1 MKKITCLLMAMFMLT
16 ISFTYGQTVTKTFTP
31 PSPISVDGCGT
42 YCNTLPGVTFTA
54 SDFPLGC
61 IISDVDISITWLKTD
76 GTCVTPDIFCS
87 FHEETN
93 FRLDGPAAQ
102 VILAI
107 PNTWSGCVDSPQVTT
122 VFDQAAGGIPSG
134 TPVSGTFLPNN
145 GNLDSFN
152 GLNALGTW
160 NLSAGDTAGSDPLCI
175 SSYSVTITVA
185 PNNPPIITCPMD
197 FIADTNPGFCDTII
211 LFSATAFDIE
221 DGVLTTVQTL
231 GLPSGSAFPLG
242 LHTIEFTATDSCGA
256 TSTCTFTITIID
268 NEPPNA
274 VCQNITVQLD
284 ASGNASIIPGDVD
297 GGSTDNCGI
306 ASLAIDIDTFDC
318 NDVGSPVTVTLT
330 VTDTSGNT
338 DTCTA
343 IVTVEDNIAPIA
355 ICQDITVQLDATGNA
370 SITGADIDNGSSD
383 ACGIDTLV
391 ASPNTF
397 DCSDVGFPVT
407 VTLTVTD
414 VNGNVSTCTATV
426 TVEDNVSPVAIC
438 QDITVQLDVT
448 GNASITGADID
459 NGSSDACG
467 IDTLVVSPNTF
478 DCSDVGTPVT
488 VTLTVTDVNG
498 NVSTCTATVTV
509 EDNVPP
515 VAICQDIT
523 VQLDATGNVSI
534 VAADVDGGSTD
545 ACGIA
550 SLSIDIMDFTCAD
563 IGPNNVTLTVTD
575 VNGNVSTCVAVVTV
589 EDNIPP
595 VISCPLDIITDT
607 DPGVCFAVV
616 FFADA
621 IALDNCAVT
630 VAQTGGLS
638 SGSQFPVGVST
649 IEFTATDEGGNTAVC
664 SFTITVIDNEPA
676 MAVCQNITIQLDAN
690 GDASIVAADV
700 NGGSTDNCGIAS
712 MTVSPNTFDCSDVG
726 PNNVT
731 LTVTDVNGNVSTC
744 IAVVTVEDVTPP
756 DVVCMDITVQLDAN
770 GTVTISGID
779 VDGGSTDAC
788 GIASYD
794 LDIDTFDCSDVGDN
808 TVVLTVTD
816 VNGNVSTCTAVVT
829 VEDVTSPIL
838 ICMDITLELGADG
851 TASIIPDDVIDT
863 LTDACGIDTTTIDI
877 FDFDCSDVGTPVTVT
892 VFAIDVNGNLSMCTA
907 IVTVVDLMGP
917 EITCPPDQ
925 TVDPGISNLFYI
937 VPDYWANGDA
947 TATDNCTDPVV
958 ITSQNPAPGTLLPDG
973 VYTITITAEDEFGNI
988 STCTFELTVESILG
1002 VGDNDLN
1009 IESIVMYPNPA
1020 VEYVILSNPKSL
1032 ALDKAVIYDLNGR
1045 LIQTIALT
1053 NMGTEISIDVSQLS
1067 SATYIVL
1074 INGENLYITKQL
1086 IKE

>member
-1 MKKITCLLMAMFMLT
+1 MKKITYLFILLFGLT
-16 ISFTYGQTVTKTFTP
+16 ISSTFGQTVTKTFTP

-61 IISDVDISITWLKTD
+61 IISDVNVSISWLKTA
-76 GTCVTPDIFCS
+76 GSCAAPGAGNS
-87 FHEETN
+87 FHDETN
-93 FRLDGPAAQ
+93 FRLDGPTSQ
-102 VILAI
+102 VILAV
-107 PNTWSGCVDSPQVTT
+107 PNTWFGAVSSPPVIT

-134 TPVSGTFLPNN
+134 IPVSGTFLPNN

-160 NLSAGDTAGSDPLCI
+160 NLSAGDTSSGDPLCI

-185 PNNPPIITCPMD
+185 PNNAPIITCPMD
-197 FIADTNPGFCDTII
+197 FIADTTPGFCDTII

-221 DGVLTTVQTL
+221 DGVLTTVQTM

-242 LHTIEFTATDSCGA
+242 VETIEFTATDSCGA

-297 GGSTDNCGI
+297 GGSTDICGI
-306 ASLAIDIDTFDC
+306 ASLAVDIDTFDC
-318 NDVGSPVTVTLT
+318 SDVGSPVTVTLT

-343 IVTVEDNIAPIA
+343 IVTVEDNIAPNA

-370 SITGADIDNGSSD
+370 SITGADINNGSSD

-397 DCSDVGFPVT
+397 DCSDVGSPVT

-438 QDITVQLDVT
+438 QDITVQLDAT

-478 DCSDVGTPVT
+478 DCSDVGSPVT

-575 VNGNVSTCVAVVTV
+575 VNGN
-589 EDNIPP
+589 
-595 VISCPLDIITDT
+595 
-607 DPGVCFAVV
+607 
-616 FFADA
+616 
-621 IALDNCAVT
+621 
-630 VAQTGGLS
+630 
-638 SGSQFPVGVST
+638 
-649 IEFTATDEGGNTAVC
+649 
-664 SFTITVIDNEPA
+664 
-676 MAVCQNITIQLDAN
+676 
-690 GDASIVAADV
+690 
-700 NGGSTDNCGIAS
+700 
-712 MTVSPNTFDCSDVG
+712 
-726 PNNVT
+726 
-731 LTVTDVNGNVSTC
+731 
-744 IAVVTVEDVTPP
+744 
-756 DVVCMDITVQLDAN
+756 
-770 GTVTISGID
+770 
-779 VDGGSTDAC
+779 
-788 GIASYD
+788 
-794 LDIDTFDCSDVGDN
+794 
-808 TVVLTVTD
+808 
-816 VNGNVSTCTAVVT
+816 
-829 VEDVTSPIL
+829 
-838 ICMDITLELGADG
+838 
-851 TASIIPDDVIDT
+851 
-863 LTDACGIDTTTIDI
+863 
-877 FDFDCSDVGTPVTVT
+877 
-892 VFAIDVNGNLSMCTA
+892 LSMCTA

-958 ITSQNPAPGTLLPDG
+958 ITSQDPAPGTLLPDG
-973 VYTITITAEDEFGNI
+973 VYPITITAEDEFGNI

-1009 IESIVMYPNPA
+1009 IGSIVMYPNPA
-1020 VEYVILSNPKSL
+1020 LEYVILSNPKSL
-1032 ALDKAVIYDLNGR
+1032 ALDKVVIYDLNGR

-1074 INGENLYITKQL
+1074 INGENVYITKQL